1 MDKKPVSLLILLGM
15 VLFSINIAAQELW
28 SLERCIN
35 YAFEN
40 NLQIKQSILDANSS
54 DLDLKQSKLN
64 MVPSLNS
71 RVSQNYNWG
80 RNPDPQTNLYTTEQ
94 TQQFYANVNSEVTLF
109 DGLQQVN
116 NVRQKQF
123 DYLAKKYDSDKIMND
138 ISLNIAASYLLILF
152 NIELVNNA
160 QRQVDISKQ
169 QIERTEKQVEAG
181 AVAKGSLYDIQA
193 QGAGEEANLVNAK
206 NNLMLAYLDLMQLLD
221 LEASQEFDI
230 EKPQFEINSAP
241 SLLSPDIIFS
251 KAVDIMPEIKSAEY
265 SVMSAERSLAIAK
278 GMRSPRLYA
287 SGQYGSTFSD
297 QIYNFSEGP
306 GGEIIKGDVKP
317 FSDQFV
323 DNRYGSLFFGLQIP
337 IFNGYQVSTN
347 IKKSKIYKEAVDL
360 NLQIEKNKLRK
371 DIESSYADAIAA
383 YQTYIARKKSVEA
396 FTEAFKYIEEKFD
409 VGMVNST
416 DYNVAKI
423 QLNNAESDLASAKYD
438 YIFKTKIL
446 DFYLGKSLTL
456 SDIAS
461 LQE

>member
-1 MDKKPVSLLILLGM
+1 M

-28 SLERCIN
+28 SLEKCIN

-64 MVPSLNS
+64 MAPSLNS

-80 RNPDPQTNLYTTEQ
+80 RNPDPQTNLYTTNQ
-94 TQQFYANVNSEVTLF
+94 TQQFYANINSEVTLF
-109 DGLQQVN
+109 DGLQQIN

-160 QRQVDISKQ
+160 QRQVDISKE

-181 AVAKGSLYDIQA
+181 AMAKGSLYDIQA

-221 LEASQEFDI
+221 LEASEEFDI

-265 SVMSAERSLAIAK
+265 SVQSAERSLAIAK

-297 QIYNFSEGP
+297 QIYNYSEGP

-347 IKKSKIYKEAVDL
+347 VKKSKIYKEAVDL

-371 DIESSYADAIAA
+371 DIESSYADALAA
-383 YQTYIARKKSVEA
+383 YQTYIARKKSVA
-396 FTEAFKYIEEKFD
+396 SFQEAFKYIEEKFD

>member
-28 SLERCIN
+28 SLEKCIN

-64 MVPSLNS
+64 MAPSLNS

-80 RNPDPQTNLYTTEQ
+80 RNPDPQTNLYTTNQ
-94 TQQFYANVNSEVTLF
+94 TQQFYANINSEVTLF
-109 DGLQQVN
+109 DGLQQIN

-160 QRQVDISKQ
+160 QRQVDISKE

-221 LEASQEFDI
+221 LEASEEFDI

-265 SVMSAERSLAIAK
+265 SVQSAERSLAIAK

-297 QIYNFSEGP
+297 QIYNYSEGP

-347 IKKSKIYKEAVDL
+347 VKKSKIYKEAVDL

-383 YQTYIARKKSVEA
+383 YQTYIARKKSVA
-396 FTEAFKYIEEKFD
+396 SFQEAFKYIEEKFD

-461 LQE
+461 LKE